1 MIIDSHCHLEFDPL
15 HGDLDAVFKRAFS
28 NNVKYFLTIS
38 TKDSSFDK
46 ILQILKKYK
55 SLVQINSPFKKIIF
69 IMSKKT
75 IE

>member
-15 HGDLDAVFKRAFS
+15 HGDLEAVFKRAFL

-55 SLVQINSPFKKIIF
+55 FVYG
-69 IMSKKT
+69 T
-75 IE
+75 